1 MFEDCRSKKIVL
13 VSHCYLNQNAISDGT
28 ADGECL
34 IKELTDLLYENRI
47 GVLQMPCPEL
57 LCLGLD
63 RGDRVGGTRPVIVEN
78 SRIRNRLS
86 EPSVMKK
93 IRKIVDQLVYQVEQ
107 YQKFDFKVLGIVG
120 VNRSPS
126 CGVETTSIDNEEV
139 EGRGVFIQELYN
151 ELQKRN
157 INAFWMGMK
166 TSNLTES
173 LARLNKEI
181 NESIR

>member
-34 IKELTDLLYENRI
+34 IKEFIDLLHENRI
-47 GVLQMPCPEL
+47 GIIQMPCPEL

-63 RGDRVGGTRPVIVEN
+63 RGDRQGRTRPVVVEN

-86 EPSVMKK
+86 DLSSKKK
-93 IRKIVDQLVYQVEQ
+93 IREIVNQLVYQIDQ
-107 YQKFDFKVLGIVG
+107 YIKHDFKVLGVIG

-126 CGVETTSIDNEEV
+126 CGVETTSARNEEV
-139 EGRGVFIQELYN
+139 EGKGIFIQELYT

-157 INAFWMGMK
+157 IKLFWMGMK
-166 TSNLTES
+166 TSNLNES
-173 LARLNKEI
+173 LARLNDKI
-181 NESIR
+181 KQFG